1 MRCHF
6 NFRTG
11 DSILLDEIGVEVA
24 SVHDA
29 RREALQA
36 IHEVSQGDDAAEF
49 DWSAWTLSV
58 TDSDGQVLLTL
69 PLQQL
74 IGEVTLLH

>member
-6 NFRTG
+6 NLRTG
-11 DSILLDEIGVEVA
+11 DSILIDEIGVEVA

-36 IHEVSQGDDAAEF
+36 IHEVAQGGDAEGF

-69 PLQQL
+69 PLQQF
-74 IGEVTLLH
+74 IGEFTLLH